1 MREIDFS
8 HAQKEGKGFQ
18 FPGQFEITAIG
29 NANTGLK
36 ARVPEILH
44 GIGLEVLHET
54 VTSKLTPAG
63 NYESVAVSFVAPTRE
78 KYLEAHDVLRADENI
93 RFTL

>member
-1 MREIDFS
+1 MKEIDFTQ
-8 HAQKEGKGFQ
+8 AKAEGKGFQ

-29 NANTGLK
+29 NAGVDLK
-36 ARVPEILH
+36 ARVPQILH
-44 GIGLEVLHET
+44 NIGLEVLHET

-63 NYESVAVSFVAPTRE
+63 NYESVAVSFVAQTRE
-78 KYLEAHDVLRADENI
+78 KYMEAHEALRADADI

>member
-1 MREIDFS
+1 MKEIDFTQ
-8 HAQKEGKGFQ
+8 AKAEGKGFQ

-29 NANTGLK
+29 NANVDLK
-36 ARVPEILH
+36 ARVPQILH

-63 NYESVAVSFVAPTRE
+63 NYESVAVSFVAPSRE
-78 KYLEAHDVLRADENI
+78 KYMEAHEILRADPDI

>member
-1 MREIDFS
+1 MKEIDFTQ
-8 HAQKEGKGFQ
+8 AKAEGKGFQ

-29 NANTGLK
+29 NAGVDLK
-36 ARVPEILH
+36 ARVPQILH

-63 NYESVAVSFVAPTRE
+63 NYESVAVSFVAPSRE
-78 KYLEAHDVLRADENI
+78 KYMEAHDTLRADPDI